1 MYGFGHCWSLQVQ
14 LLSIAQSSLISFL
27 LKSLHL
33 IDLARKFP
41 IIFAVAV
48 GKRFWDL
55 LNLVLTFSLK
65 VKLSLSAA
73 EFVLFLRRL
82 FHFLHSF

>member
-1 MYGFGHCWSLQVQ
+1 MYGFGHRWSLQIQ

-27 LKSLHL
+27 LESFLL
-33 IDLARKFP
+33 TVLARKFP

-48 GKRFWDL
+48 GERFGDL

-65 VKLSLSAA
+65 VKLCLSAA
-73 EFVLFLRRL
+73 EFVLF
-82 FHFLHSF
+82 

>member
-1 MYGFGHCWSLQVQ
+1 MYGFGHCWSLQIQ
-14 LLSIAQSSLISFL
+14 LLSIAQSSSISFL
-27 LKSLHL
+27 LKSLYL
-33 IDLARKFP
+33 TALARKFP

-48 GKRFWDL
+48 GERFGGL

-73 EFVLFLRRL
+73 EFVLF
-82 FHFLHSF
+82 